1 MNSLFLYACTYLINM
16 DLKWILNWNNEV
28 VMSYKKERKKGQ
40 SKWVNQ
46 CMGITGISYQY
57 RHYTTLHIMR

>member
-1 MNSLFLYACTYLINM
+1 M